1 MLTVATNDDDSDGS
15 NEVHV
20 YTFKNSLADNLSVLA
35 YGPRHGSSVDEP
47 ILRWFAGS
55 DDYSNL
61 TFDVY
66 LGSNSNPTT
75 LVANDITNLSYKPTS
90 FENQTLYY
98 WKIVATDPSG
108 SKTSS
113 IMNFTYLNTAPTATI
128 TSISPQIVF
137 RNSTVTFNGTGSDFD
152 GNVTGYEWKS
162 SIEGVLS
169 YSANSTA
176 SELSI
181 GNHTIYFRVQDD
193 EYSWSDPAVS
203 WVNVL
208 STSPVATIVSITPN
222 PVNYE
227 STATFVGS
235 ASDPD
240 GEVSAYRWS
249 SSIDGTLSNSLNF
262 TTDDLSLGNHT
273 IYFKVKDDAG
283 QWSTEVSSWIR
294 VNAYPVI
301 STSSIS
307 PHTIYKNDLNGT
319 TIYFNSSVSDSDG
332 SVTHYYW
339 NSSKDGNLATSG
351 SFTTSVNTLSL
362 GNHTIT
368 LRIRDNDG
376 AWVSTTSYLVVKSYP
391 NATINSISH
400 TVAHED
406 ASVTFNGS
414 GSDSD
419 GTITGYHW
427 SSSLDGTLS
436 SSAVFSTADLS
447 VGNHTIY
454 LKVKD
459 NDTLWSTAATSWVRI
474 NAYPVFFQLHF
485 KFKFCFTYLYFCNIY
500 PSYRYRRQQWYI
512 NRCSTI

>member
-1 MLTVATNDDDSDGS
+1 M
-15 NEVHV
+15 
-20 YTFKNSLADNLSVLA
+20 
-35 YGPRHGSSVDEP
+35 
-47 ILRWFAGS
+47 
-55 DDYSNL
+55 
-61 TFDVY
+61 
-66 LGSNSNPTT
+66 
-75 LVANDITNLSYKPTS
+75 
-90 FENQTLYY
+90 
-98 WKIVATDPSG
+98 
-108 SKTSS
+108 
-113 IMNFTYLNTAPTATI
+113 
-128 TSISPQIVF
+128 
-137 RNSTVTFNGTGSDFD
+137 
-152 GNVTGYEWKS
+152 
-162 SIEGVLS
+162 
-169 YSANSTA
+169 
-176 SELSI
+176 
-181 GNHTIYFRVQDD
+181 
-193 EYSWSDPAVS
+193 
-203 WVNVL
+203 
-208 STSPVATIVSITPN
+208 
-222 PVNYE
+222 
-227 STATFVGS
+227 
-235 ASDPD
+235 
-240 GEVSAYRWS
+240 
-249 SSIDGTLSNSLNF
+249 
-262 TTDDLSLGNHT
+262 
-273 IYFKVKDDAG
+273 
-283 QWSTEVSSWIR
+283 
-294 VNAYPVI
+294 NAYPVI

-400 TVAHED
+400 AVAHED

-436 SSAVFSTADLS
+436 SSAVFNTDDLS

-474 NAYPVFFQLHF
+474 NAYPVLSNYTLSSSSIARTSTSVISIQVTDTEDNNGTLTVVAQYRANSGW
-485 KFKFCFTYLYFCNIY
+485 KTAYLSTLWYDSSASKWKTNFTPTSSAILGAYDIRIMVNDTDGA
-500 PSYRYRRQQWYI
+500 
-512 NRCSTI
+512 STGWSTYNLSLIHI